1 MKGGGSSRNGFSCE
15 TEMKATT
22 YGYARVSSKEQ
33 NTDRQMDA
41 LRNFP
46 VSDRNIFVDKQ
57 SGKDF
62 CRPAWKKMV
71 KKVGAGDTIV
81 IHSIDRLGRN
91 YDEILDQWRMLTRDK
106 HVDIVIMDM
115 PLLDTR
121 KGTNDLTGLFISDL
135 VLQILSYVAE
145 NERNNIR
152 QRQAEGIE
160 AAQKRGVQFGRPRK
174 ELPEDFEEI
183 VGRWRSKAIKLDEAI
198 NLSGLSRTCFFKNVR
213 EKQL

>member
-1 MKGGGSSRNGFSCE
+1 MGNRV
-15 TEMKATT
+15 
-22 YGYARVSSKEQ
+22 YGYARVSSREQ
-33 NTDRQMDA
+33 NTDRQIDA
-41 LRNFP
+41 LRSFP
-46 VSDRNIFVDKQ
+46 IAEKNIYIDKQ

-62 CRPAWKKMV
+62 CRPAWKRMV
-71 KKVGAGDTIV
+71 RKAGAGDTIV

-91 YDEILDQWRMLTRDK
+91 YDEILEQWRTLTRDK
-106 HVDIVIMDM
+106 QVDIVIMDM

-121 KGTNDLTGLFISDL
+121 KGTDDLTGLFISDL

-160 AAQKRGVQFGRPRK
+160 AALKRGVRFGRPRK
-174 ELPEDFEEI
+174 ELPDDFEEI
-183 VGRWRSKAIKLDEAI
+183 VGRWRCKEIKLNVAI
-198 NLSGLSRTCFFKNVR
+198 ELSGLSRTGFFKNVR